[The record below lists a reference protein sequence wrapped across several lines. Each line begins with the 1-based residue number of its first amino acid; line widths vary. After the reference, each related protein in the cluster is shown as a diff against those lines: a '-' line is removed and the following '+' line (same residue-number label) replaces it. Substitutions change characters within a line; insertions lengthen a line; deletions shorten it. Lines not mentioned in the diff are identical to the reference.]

1 MYTRTSPGEA
11 TTAQIVTR
19 TFTADKGTVEQVLR
33 LTGTTQAEK
42 FVSLLTPQMRGSRS
56 SAGRSGPSGSFSRG
70 GSPGSSSRSSGGG
83 GSSSSGGS
91 GGSSSGGSGGGTSA
105 TGAAISGGVAST
117 SGSQSDPAAVGAAGS
132 ASSGG
137 RSGSAMRSATS
148 RSGGAP
154 RSASRASGRTASSSM
169 SGLGST
175 ADSLPGGPNGPG
187 SVGSMSGG
195 GGGSSRGGGG
205 GGSEFMMVLQDAAKP
220 GSRVKKGDM
229 IAEFDRQYMLTRL
242 DDYKASVDQSESSFK
257 SMLANLDTTK
267 ETHQQS
273 IETAKANLDK
283 AKLDMRTL
291 PVRSA
296 MDSERLKL
304 VLEEAQARYDQLLKE
319 VKFVD
324 TGIAADRKVAE
335 LELQQSR
342 LELKRA
348 EANADRMIM
357 KAPIDGLIVMQN
369 TFRGSDFDAIKVGD
383 QLSPGQNFMQIVDP
397 SSMVISAA
405 VSQVDV
411 EKVRIGLK
419 ARVRFDAFP
428 GLELPGHVYGLGS
441 VAKSARY
448 RPDWVKEMPV
458 SIKLDQMDPRVI
470 PDLSVSVDII
480 LDSQEAAVV
489 VPREAVMQDEL
500 PGGNSS
506 EPYALVRAANGQ
518 WARRKVETGLLNH
531 VRIAI
536 KSGVNAGEVVAL
548 EKPIQASP
556 DNEKRAGREG
566 AASNV
571 QEYAAGRARVTQKR
585 RA

>member
-1 MYTRTSPGEA
+1 
-11 TTAQIVTR
+11 
-19 TFTADKGTVEQVLR
+19 
-33 LTGTTQAEK
+33 
-42 FVSLLTPQMRGSRS
+42 
-56 SAGRSGPSGSFSRG
+56 
-70 GSPGSSSRSSGGG
+70 
-83 GSSSSGGS
+83 
-91 GGSSSGGSGGGTSA
+91 
-105 TGAAISGGVAST
+105 
-117 SGSQSDPAAVGAAGS
+117 
-132 ASSGG
+132 
-137 RSGSAMRSATS
+137 
-148 RSGGAP
+148 
-154 RSASRASGRTASSSM
+154 
-169 SGLGST
+169 
-175 ADSLPGGPNGPG
+175 
-187 SVGSMSGG
+187 MSGG